1 MNHREIL
8 SKRLF
13 FTKKTQNKPVTM
25 LSKEE
30 MSIDDSPN
38 KERYF
43 VILEM
48 KNKERSIFGFF
59 VLKYFTWNGKNLRFV
74 YFTFESNNLSK
85 SNTIEKESNVW
96 LYKSDES
103 IREDSEVKE
112 LNEEIKNFV
121 EDCGWEK

>member
-1 MNHREIL
+1 MNHNEIL

-59 VLKYFTWNGKNLRFV
+59 VLKYFT
-74 YFTFESNNLSK
+74 
-85 SNTIEKESNVW
+85 
-96 LYKSDES
+96 
-103 IREDSEVKE
+103 
-112 LNEEIKNFV
+112 
-121 EDCGWEK
+121 